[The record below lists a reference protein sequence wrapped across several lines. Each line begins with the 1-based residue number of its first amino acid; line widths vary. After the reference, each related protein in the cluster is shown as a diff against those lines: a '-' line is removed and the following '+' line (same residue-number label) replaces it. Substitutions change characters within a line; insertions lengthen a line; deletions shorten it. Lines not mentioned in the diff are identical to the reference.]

1 MTNVDTIHAVQI
13 CRIEVDEVERSE
25 LSASLT
31 CLLTVKFLV
40 LAADVREVD
49 VCLARLGVCLMTV
62 PSVLLIS
69 IPAAVKPCAR

>member
-13 CRIEVDEVERSE
+13 CRSEVDEVERSE

-40 LAADVREVD
+40 VMLAADVREVD
-49 VCLARLGVCLMTV
+49 GLM
-62 PSVLLIS
+62 SLKL
-69 IPAAVKPCAR
+69 

>member
-13 CRIEVDEVERSE
+13 CRSEVDEVERSE

-40 LAADVREVD
+40 LMLAADVREVD
-49 VCLARLGVCLMTV
+49 GLM
-62 PSVLLIS
+62 SVKLMS
-69 IPAAVKPCAR
+69 V

>member
-40 LAADVREVD
+40 LMLAADVREVD
-49 VCLARLGVCLMTV
+49 GLM
-62 PSVLLIS
+62 SVKLWS
-69 IPAAVKPCAR
+69 C

>member
-1 MTNVDTIHAVQI
+1 MTDVSTIHAAQI

-40 LAADVREVD
+40 LMLTADV
-49 VCLARLGVCLMTV
+49 GG
-62 PSVLLIS
+62 
-69 IPAAVKPCAR
+69 

>member
-13 CRIEVDEVERSE
+13 GRIEVDEVERSE

-40 LAADVREVD
+40 LMLAADVREVD
-49 VCLARLGVCLMTV
+49 GLM
-62 PSVLLIS
+62 SVKLMS
-69 IPAAVKPCAR
+69 A

>member
-13 CRIEVDEVERSE
+13 CRIEADEVERSE

-40 LAADVREVD
+40 LMLAADVREVD
-49 VCLARLGVCLMTV
+49 GLM
-62 PSVLLIS
+62 SVKLMS
-69 IPAAVKPCAR
+69 A